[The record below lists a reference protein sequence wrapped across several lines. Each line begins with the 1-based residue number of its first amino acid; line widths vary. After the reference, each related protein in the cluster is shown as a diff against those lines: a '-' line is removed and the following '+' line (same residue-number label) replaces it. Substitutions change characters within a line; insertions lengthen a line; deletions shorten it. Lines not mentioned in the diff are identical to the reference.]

1 MFNLGLKRRRRGQVR
16 AIDFIVSLLLFML
29 MLSQLILVVINVQS
43 GLNSQMRNNL
53 NYKELDTFGRILL
66 QEEGNQFWGYQQ
78 SLPETFGLAQ
88 SKAISSINL
97 DAAKISRIITGTTF
111 PTYLISGFEQFDYP
125 SVKNILG
132 LDAKQDFQLSLQPY
146 LELSISI
153 TEVSSAI
160 YESTT
165 QVTDANN
172 YLPLKECQVH
182 FFTLDL
188 TTGFIR
194 IDGTKNTDENGQ
206 ASLEYDNPNLND
218 PFGRHISIAVAEKGP
233 IWGVTWKLPPSNH
246 ENVLLGH
253 DSNATI
259 WIGGLNSSS
268 ILVSDRH
275 DLQETPE
282 THFLSYIY
290 KNTQG
295 SFTNR
300 SINLPSLFEGNE
312 TIQVPNEGLVF
323 CFSIVKV
330 NDQFKVGIGTFPAI
344 LDFDLSSG
352 SFYQVFGK
360 ISESSREITKL
371 SKSYPVYIRGTVMR
385 CWLTLWRSR

>member
-1 MFNLGLKRRRRGQVR
+1 MFNLSLKRRRRGQVR

-111 PTYLISGFEQFDYP
+111 PTYLISGFEQFYYP

-160 YESTT
+160 YESTV

-172 YLPLKECQVH
+172 YLPLRECQVN

-194 IDGTKNTDENGQ
+194 IDGTKTTDENGQ

-330 NDQFKVGIGTFPAI
+330 NNEFKVGIGTFPAI
-344 LDFDLSSG
+344 LDSDLSSG

-360 ISESSREITKL
+360 ISESSREITKS

-385 CWLTLWRSR
+385 CWLTL